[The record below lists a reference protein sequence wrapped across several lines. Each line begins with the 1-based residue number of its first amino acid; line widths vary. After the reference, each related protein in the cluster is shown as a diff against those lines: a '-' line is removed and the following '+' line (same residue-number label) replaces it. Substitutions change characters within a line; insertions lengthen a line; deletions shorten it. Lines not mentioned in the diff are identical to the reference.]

1 MSGRGTWVL
10 LAGVTA
16 CGTLL
21 GADAGSA
28 ASGSRPS
35 SGKAIVA
42 GARRV
47 ALAATGATVQISPDG
62 KRLSFLAPS
71 HGQLNLWVKG
81 INQPFSAA
89 RALTADSARPIGR
102 FAWSTNGKYVLYL
115 QDAGAAGT
123 HLFAVA
129 AEGGAPARDLTP
141 YPGIRAELDGVPRNL
156 AGAVIVGLNDRDQA
170 VHDVYRIELESGQ
183 RTLLYRPDQE
193 VTRWIVN
200 RDGKLLFAVQPV
212 DDGSTALLQIDG
224 EHLAPFTRVCSLARG
239 CGPLHLSADGS
250 RLYVVDAHASD
261 NRTSLFVMDLRSGNE
276 DLIGHNPHKRVDLA
290 GAVFSDGIEPVQ
302 LIYSKEGDQLE
313 YYPVSDAGREALRL
327 LRREVPHGDL
337 DFGTSSDDERYQIV
351 TAGAGTSAAATYL
364 YDRVHGR
371 VTLLFRGNSVSGEQ
385 LQAFTPAA
393 HG

>member
-1 MSGRGTWVL
+1 MSGRRTWVL
-10 LAGVTA
+10 LAGLA
-16 CGTLL
+16 AGGTLL
-21 GADAGSA
+21 SMGAGSD
-28 ASGSRPS
+28 
-35 SGKAIVA
+35 
-42 GARRV
+42 
-47 ALAATGATVQISPDG
+47 ALAAPGAARAAGEPRVATATSDATVQIAPDG

-71 HGQLNLWVKG
+71 RGQLNLWVKG

-102 FAWSTNGKYVLYL
+102 FAWSANGKYVLYL
-115 QDAGAAGT
+115 QDVGTAGM

-141 YPGIRAELDGVPRNL
+141 YPGIRAELDAVPRNL
-156 AGAVIVGLNDRDQA
+156 PGVVIVGLNDRDHA
-170 VHDVYRIELESGQ
+170 VHDVYRIKLESGQ
-183 RTLLYRPDQE
+183 RTLLYQPDEE
-193 VTRWIVN
+193 VTRWVVN
-200 RDGKLLFAVQPV
+200 GDGKLLFAVRPV
-212 DDGSTALLQIDG
+212 NDSSTALLQIDG
-224 EHLAPFTRVCSLARG
+224 EHLAPFTRVCGLARG

-276 DLIGHNPHKRVDLA
+276 DLIGRSPHKRVDLA

-337 DFGTSSDDERYQIV
+337 DFGTSSEDERYQIV
-351 TAGAGTSAAATYL
+351 TAGAGTGAEATYL

-371 VTLLFRGNSVSGEQ
+371 VTLLFRGKSLPG
-385 LQAFTPAA
+385 
-393 HG
+393 